1 MLVKGAKKLIYFK
14 RSQNIFY
21 RITFETATMPHLPF
35 RLYLT
40 FGSTNMTELKWH
52 LTMKKD
58 FTFHVPS
65 SLF

>member
-21 RITFETATMPHLPF
+21 RFTFEAATMPHLPF

-40 FGSTNMTELKWH
+40 FGSTNMTGA
-52 LTMKKD
+52 
-58 FTFHVPS
+58 
-65 SLF
+65 